1 MQALAKEVVK
11 YLVIAGLLMYLVLG
25 VLKPM
30 VSELSAIGN
39 ARMMRAEGPAMG
51 EPFGAADEA
60 GDVVTIGKRKMHSY
74 EEDLQLVK
82 DMAKQEPK
90 IVANVVKDWVNK
102 E

>member
-1 MQALAKEVVK
+1 MANEQ
-11 YLVIAGLLMYLVLG
+11 
-25 VLKPM
+25 
-30 VSELSAIGN
+30 
-39 ARMMRAEGPAMG
+39 G
-51 EPFGAADEA
+51 E
-60 GDVVTIGKRKMHSY
+60 VVTIGKKKAHSY

>member
-1 MQALAKEVVK
+1 MQALAKEIVK

-25 VLKPM
+25 ILKPM
-30 VSELSAIGN
+30 LSELSAIGN
-39 ARMMRAEGPAMG
+39 ARMARAEGPGMG
-51 EPFGAADEA
+51 ESFSATDEA
-60 GDVVTIGKRKMHSY
+60 GEVVTIGKKRTHSY